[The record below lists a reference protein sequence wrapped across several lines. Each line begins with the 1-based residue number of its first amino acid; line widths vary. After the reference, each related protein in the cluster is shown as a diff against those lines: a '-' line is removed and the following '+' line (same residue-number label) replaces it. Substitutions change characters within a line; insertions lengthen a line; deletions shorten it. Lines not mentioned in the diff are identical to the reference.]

1 MKKIAFV
8 VIRYGKEINGGA
20 ELHCKMLA
28 ERLVNRYQV
37 EVLTTNLISY
47 SNQENVFKE
56 GEEII
61 NNVVVRRF
69 KTDPYKRK
77 GHRPNVWATRYIRS
91 IRLFLYKMHL
101 LRYIANYIPIWKC
114 GKKGTIY
121 LYRKNCF
128 YSSELF
134 TFIRNHKE
142 DYDVFIPITID
153 YPEVY
158 YTVTRVKEK
167 ALLIPTMHYQKSS
180 FYPGMTEIFTQ
191 AGYIA
196 FNTQAEQQ
204 LAESIFGKHMSPHGI
219 VSVGFNI
226 FPPAEWKETAAK
238 YQLPKEYLLYVGRVD
253 NSKLDYI
260 FDYFLTYKQK
270 HKESNLK
277 LVLVGGIF
285 MNEIE
290 HPDIIYTGFVKEEE
304 KTTII
309 NHAKIIVN
317 PSKYESLS
325 LILLEALSQ
334 KKVMLVNYKCNV
346 MREHFRKSNQA
357 IAIYKGK
364 NDFIKQ
370 LYRLDT
376 SDILRKE
383 MGERGALYI
392 KENYNWDIIM
402 QRLIT
407 QIENIGQ

>member
-1 MKKIAFV
+1 MKKIAFIV
-8 VIRYGKEINGGA
+8 VRYGKEVNGGA

-28 ERLVNRYQV
+28 ERLVDKYQV
-37 EVLTTNLISY
+37 EILTTNIKRY
-47 SNQENVFKE
+47 SNQEDIFKE

-61 NNVVVRRF
+61 NGVIVRRF

-77 GHRPNVWATRYIRS
+77 GYRPKVWAARYLRS
-91 IRLFLYKMHL
+91 IRFILYKMHL
-101 LRYIANYIPIWKC
+101 LRFIANYIPIWKC
-114 GKKGTIY
+114 GQKGSIY

-134 TFIRNHKE
+134 TFIRKHKE

-153 YPEVY
+153 YPEAY
-158 YTVTRVKEK
+158 YTVARVKEK
-167 ALLIPTMHYQKSS
+167 ALLIPTMHYQKTS
-180 FYPGMTEIFTQ
+180 FYPIMTEIFTR

-204 LAESIFGKHMSPHGI
+204 LAENIFGKHMSPHGI

-226 FPPAEWKETAAK
+226 FPSADWEKTAAK
-238 YQLPKEYLLYVGRVD
+238 YQLPKEYLLYVGRIE
-253 NSKLDYI
+253 NSKLNCI
-260 FDYFLTYKQK
+260 FNYFLTYKQK
-270 HKESNLK
+270 YKESNLK

-285 MNEIE
+285 LDKIE
-290 HPDIIYTGFVKEEE
+290 HPDIIYTGFVEEDE
-304 KTTII
+304 KTAII

-334 KKVMLVNYKCNV
+334 KKVMLANYKCNV
-346 MREHFRKSNQA
+346 MREHFINSNQA

-364 NDFIKQ
+364 KDFIKQ

-376 SDILRKE
+376 SDTLRKE
-383 MGERGALYI
+383 MGEKGALYI
-392 KENYNWDIIM
+392 QKNYNWDIIM

-407 QIENIGQ
+407 QIENISQ